1 MNKEAID
8 HLARLARVRLT
19 EEEKDRFAGQLDQIL
34 HHFDELKEV
43 ETEHVPPMNGG
54 TLLENIS
61 RLDDERSGTLQGKG
75 RKGFPEVDPGGFL
88 SVPAV
93 FASEEES

>member
-1 MNKEAID
+1 MNKETID

-19 EEEKDRFAGQLDQIL
+19 EEEKERFAGQLDQIL
-34 HHFDELKEV
+34 HHFEELKEAD
-43 ETEHVPPMNGG
+43 TKNIPPMNGG

-61 RLDDERSGTLQGKG
+61 RLDNERSGTLQGKG
-75 RKGFPEVDPGGFL
+75 RKGFPQVDPGDFL

-93 FASEEES
+93 FATEEES